1 MKQIHLC
8 LIFMVLSVLNANSI
22 SAQLSINCHIDISN
36 DTAVSIYDLS
46 KYNIGFSHSV
56 KLPDEYLKRNDRN
69 SYFEVKFPGFDWRPF
84 QKQNSFM
91 KYSTLYSGSMHLFVS
106 FAHFILTNDTLTTLW
121 KNGDIPLQVRYKYE
135 VLYRGEI
142 STYYSNIDTLI
153 IPRANEH
160 DVEGSVYLKNSE
172 NLTLLE
178 ITNMYPSTN
187 YEEYDQ
193 LIHIRNAFPNS
204 FLSELARLLM
214 VSYDASLLIEPIDY
228 GYKVPPAV
236 KAMIRSAYNSLS
248 NSKSEYIRY
257 DIKEYNDFMQAQP
270 D

>member
-1 MKQIHLC
+1 
-8 LIFMVLSVLNANSI
+8 V
-22 SAQLSINCHIDISN
+22 
-36 DTAVSIYDLS
+36 
-46 KYNIGFSHSV
+46 
-56 KLPDEYLKRNDRN
+56 
-69 SYFEVKFPGFDWRPF
+69 
-84 QKQNSFM
+84 
-91 KYSTLYSGSMHLFVS
+91 
-106 FAHFILTNDTLTTLW
+106 NDTLTTLW

-135 VLYRGEI
+135 VLYKGEI
-142 STYYSNIDTLI
+142 NTYYSNIDTLI

-178 ITNMYPSTN
+178 ITNIYPSTN

-193 LIHIRNAFPNS
+193 LLHIRNAFPNS
-204 FLSELARLLM
+204 FLSELAKLLM
-214 VSYDASLLIEPIDY
+214 ISYDASFLIEPIDY

-236 KAMIRSAYNSLS
+236 KAMIQSAYDNLS